1 LRVTRRTPR
10 FEQTRSGVGDSYEQ
24 TLAVDPARD
33 ETIDSRNMAPRRPSA
48 LVVGDKI
55 GRYTVL
61 AVLGHGGMGTVYG
74 AHDPQLDRKVALK
87 LLHDEHV
94 HDGAERLV
102 REAQALAKLHDPH
115 VVTVYDAGKID
126 GRVYLAMQLVDGET
140 LAHALER
147 DRRYHQG
154 NPSVSKILNWF
165 AQAGRGLAAAHA
177 AGLVHRDFKPTN
189 VLIDRKGHVAVT
201 DFGLARDVISQRGL
215 TSANQIVGTPAYMSP
230 EQHCQQAVTEA
241 SDQFSFCVALW
252 EALFD
257 QHPYVDEASRDSMS
271 PFAIGVAIYDGAMI
285 PPPRRTKAPR
295 HVVEAITRGLARDPM
310 KRWPSMQALLDVIAP
325 RPTTR
330 RMWPIAAAVTI
341 AAAGATGVAVWLL
354 ARDPERPPC
363 ADEAGDRMAAVWNP
377 GAAKQVAD
385 RFAHSGRDYAAAASQ
400 IASGGLD
407 RYTKRWQAMAA
418 DVCTAERSA
427 PDSNLGE
434 LAARRRTCLDG
445 RLDALRTVIG
455 MLAGEDRV
463 EFVDRAQAI
472 VDGLPDLADCADVDG
487 LAAGPGTVPPALA
500 SKVTPLEAELQA
512 AITRGN
518 GGDYE
523 HARAQLDAI
532 AKQADAIGWGPLAA
546 RAHLALGNQRLS
558 MLMPARDELLKAAE
572 LATANHLD
580 RDAARAWQ
588 NAVRAAAFEKSP
600 DAVGA
605 LAPVSRGTAARVHDP
620 ALQIGAD
627 VAYGRALVR
636 LRKYKE
642 GADVCRVALTAAQ
655 TKLDGSMQAETAKD
669 CLVEALVPLGAY
681 SELEPLL
688 AQVIADRSKKLGADH
703 PNISDYLGVQSGIDR
718 RQGRIAEAHD
728 KMERVL
734 AIRQKAYPPGHVKI
748 AEAMHDL
755 AEVEQALKH
764 DKEAKDLYEKALAI
778 ANDTTP
784 QPLVLINS
792 IHVALG
798 FMAATGG
805 DHKAALEHFE
815 SAVALTRKSVGN
827 DSLELAI
834 LLLNYGQ
841 VKAEDN
847 VDAGIGVLG
856 EGKAILDRLHDKR
869 AGVAGAAQAMI
880 LAKNKR
886 WSEARKIL
894 EDALAHIDPDTE
906 PVHIGHMRWTLAQ
919 ALAESRN
926 GDKKRA
932 HKLALEAK
940 QDLAKGGPAEQDT
953 IKRIDA
959 WLAKH

>member
-1 LRVTRRTPR
+1 MIGGVTRRTPR

-33 ETIDSRNMAPRRPSA
+33 ATLDSRNLPPRRPSA
-48 LVVGDKI
+48 LVVGDQI
-55 GRYTVL
+55 GRYTIL

-74 AHDPQLDRKVALK
+74 AHDPKLDRKVALK
-87 LLHDEHV
+87 LLHNEHV
-94 HDGAERLV
+94 QDGAERLV
-102 REAQALAKLHDPH
+102 REAQALAKLNDPH
-115 VVTVYDAGKID
+115 VVTVYDAGEIE

-140 LAHALER
+140 LAQALER

-154 NPSVSKILNWF
+154 RPSVPQILNWF

-189 VLIDRKGHVAVT
+189 VLINRKGHVAVT
-201 DFGLARDVISQRGL
+201 DFGLARDLVSQRGL

-230 EQHCQQAVTEA
+230 EQHCQQPVTEA

-285 PPPRRTKAPR
+285 PPPRRTKVPR
-295 HVVEAITRGLARDPM
+295 HIVEAITRGLAREPM
-310 KRWPSMQALLDVIAP
+310 NRWPSMQALLEAIAP
-325 RPTTR
+325 PVATR
-330 RMWPIAAAVTI
+330 RVWPIAAAVTV
-341 AAAGATGVAVWLL
+341 AAAGATGIAVWLL
-354 ARDPERPPC
+354 AREPGRTAC
-363 ADEAGDRMAAVWNP
+363 VDETGARVDAVWNA

-385 RFAHSGRDYAAAASQ
+385 RFAKTGRNYAASASQ
-400 IASGGLD
+400 IATSGLD

-427 PDSNLGE
+427 PDAE
-434 LAARRRTCLDG
+434 LAARRRACLDG
-445 RLDALRTVIG
+445 RLDALRTVVG
-455 MLAGEDRV
+455 MLGGEERV
-463 EFVDRAQAI
+463 EFADHVQAV
-472 VDGLPDLADCADVDG
+472 VDGLPDLADCADADA
-487 LAAGPGTVPPALA
+487 LAAGPGAVPVTLA
-500 SKVTPLEAELQA
+500 SKVAPLEAELQA

-523 HARAQLDAI
+523 NARAQLDAI
-532 AKQADAIGWGPLAA
+532 VKKADAMGWGPLSA
-546 RAHLALGNQRLS
+546 RAHLALGTQQLQ
-558 MLMPARDELLKAAE
+558 MLLPARDELLKAAE

-588 NAVRAAAFEKSP
+588 YAVRAAGFEKSP
-600 DAVGA
+600 DAVAA
-605 LAPVSRGTAARVHDP
+605 LAPVSRGAAARVRDP

-627 VAYGRALVR
+627 IAYGRALVR

-642 GADVCRVALTAAQ
+642 GAAICRPALTAAQ
-655 TKLDGSMQAETAKD
+655 TKLDGPMQAELAKD

-703 PNISDYLGVQSGIDR
+703 PTISDYLGVQSGIDR
-718 RQGRIAEAHD
+718 RHGRIAEAHD
-728 KMERVL
+728 KMLRVL
-734 AIRQKAYPPGHVKI
+734 AIRQKAYPPGHIKI

-755 AEVEQALKH
+755 GEVEQALKH

-778 ANDTTP
+778 AKDCKP
-784 QPLVLINS
+784 EPLVLINGL
-792 IHVALG
+792 HVALG
-798 FMAATGG
+798 YMAAKAG
-805 DHKAALEHFE
+805 DHKGALDHFE
-815 SAVALTRKSVGN
+815 TAVALTRKSVGN
-827 DSLELAI
+827 ESLELAI

-847 VDAGIGVLG
+847 VDAGLGVLG
-856 EGKAILDRLHDKR
+856 EGRAILENLHDKR
-869 AGVAGAAQAMI
+869 AGVVGAAQAMI
-880 LAKNKR
+880 LVKNKR
-886 WSEARKIL
+886 WSEARKLL
-894 EDALAHIDPDTE
+894 EDALAHVDADTE
-906 PVHIGHMRWTLAQ
+906 PVHIGHMRWMLAQ

-932 HKLALEAK
+932 HKLAIDAK